1 MAEKEPTYS
10 EKMSQWDDENL
21 RSILKLKYGREFL
34 WRFLSKCGVFRQ
46 SLEPD
51 NMYITAFNEGRR
63 SIGNALLTQVIRLNP
78 EAYLLMMKAAK
89 QEEKYAK
96 QAADKEIKEK
106 GDEDNE

>member
-1 MAEKEPTYS
+1 VPEQNYAEKMAT
-10 EKMSQWDDENL
+10 WDDENL

-34 WRFLSKCGVFRQ
+34 WRFLSKCGVFHQ
-46 SLEPD
+46 SLVPD
-51 NMYITAFNEGRR
+51 NMYLTAFNEGRR

-106 GDEDNE
+106 GDEDNA

>member
-1 MAEKEPTYS
+1 MDDKTETYAERLS
-10 EKMSQWDDENL
+10 SWDDENL

-34 WRFLSKCGVFRQ
+34 WRFLSKCGVFHQ
-46 SLEPD
+46 SLVPE
-51 NMYITAFNEGRR
+51 NMYLTAFNEGRR

-96 QAADKEIKEK
+96 QAADKEITEK
-106 GDEDNE
+106 GEEDNA

>member
-1 MAEKEPTYS
+1 MAEREGTYA
-10 EKMSQWDDENL
+10 ERLELWDDENL

-34 WRFLSKCGVFRQ
+34 WRFLSKCGVFHQ
-46 SLEPD
+46 SLVPD
-51 NMYITAFNEGRR
+51 NMYLTAFNEGRR

-96 QAADKEIKEK
+96 QAADKEIIEKENK
-106 GDEDNE
+106 DNG